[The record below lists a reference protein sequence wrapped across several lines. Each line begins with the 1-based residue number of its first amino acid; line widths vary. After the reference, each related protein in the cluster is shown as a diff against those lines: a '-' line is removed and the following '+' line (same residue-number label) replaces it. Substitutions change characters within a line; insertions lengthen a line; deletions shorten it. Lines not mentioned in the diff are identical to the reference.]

1 MQTEIRHGLCLCAW
15 IFLYCTLPTAAR
27 GRLSCRRIMCWG
39 AYGFKDVYEVHGGGP
54 PSLKLRRD
62 IRLHRSRVMGC
73 QFIPPKPE
81 CGERRRRMAEGRG
94 LGTNRLCFCNAA
106 RRSFE
111 KPCAIQ
117 AGLSALLHK
126 TTLAHNLK
134 VVGSNPNPRNQVIP
148 RIPLHQPLATSLK
161 RRRVSI
167 CSSKVGKGDASSG

>member
-62 IRLHRSRVMGC
+62 IRLHRSRDMGC

-111 KPCAIQ
+111 KPCAIPGHGRARGCVPRPRRSP
-117 AGLSALLHK
+117 AGASRDCRQD
-126 TTLAHNLK
+126 
-134 VVGSNPNPRNQVIP
+134 GGRNDGRNGGEARDRP
-148 RIPLHQPLATSLK
+148 
-161 RRRVSI
+161 
-167 CSSKVGKGDASSG
+167 